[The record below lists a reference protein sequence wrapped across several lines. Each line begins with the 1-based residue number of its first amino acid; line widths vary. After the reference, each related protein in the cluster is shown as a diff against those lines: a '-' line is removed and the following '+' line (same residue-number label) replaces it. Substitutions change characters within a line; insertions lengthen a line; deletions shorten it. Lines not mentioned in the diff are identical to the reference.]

1 MCKLRISLD
10 YDNCLTQTRI
20 QDLAKKLIAR
30 GHEVF
35 ILTSRFDAVRRLKFA
50 ELHTNED
57 LYKIAEEVGIKPY
70 RIAFTNQQKKWIW
83 LLETGIKLHI
93 DDDLSVIRDLSHYQ
107 LVEGFDCN
115 EADLEEKV
123 FEFIGALENF

>member
-10 YDNCLTQTRI
+10 YDNCLSQPRI

-93 DDDLSVIRDLSHYQ
+93 DDDLTVIRDLSHYQ